1 MEHCQSNYFTIA
13 TKYFNF
19 KAYVTLYIYVNQ
31 KQPKKL
37 KSAKLKSGRQVMV
50 DHIQAICALLNIMV
64 VIYIPNLLSV
74 GYVRHMLL
82 NQVNGLFRQEYP
94 CSSVVE
100 APDRP
105 RYCKSLMRSI
115 AFRDSFFLYPG
126 GMLAAISS
134 I

>member
-1 MEHCQSNYFTIA
+1 MEHFQSNYFTIA

-74 GYVRHMLL
+74 GVCKAYVTEPSKWL
-82 NQVNGLFRQEYP
+82 V
-94 CSSVVE
+94 SSRV
-100 APDRP
+100 
-105 RYCKSLMRSI
+105 SL
-115 AFRDSFFLYPG
+115 
-126 GMLAAISS
+126 
-134 I
+134 